1 MKLYYMPGAC
11 SLVIHIALREAGVTP
26 QLVKLNPQTGD
37 TDDGGNIKTINAKGY
52 VPVLVDEDGEKH
64 TEVVAISLMLA
75 DKFGES
81 KLLPADPKQRRRA
94 IEWLAFVSTEIHK
107 LFGPFFV
114 PDATDADRKAALVK
128 IEKQFDYADKYLDG
142 KNGFLFSDEFTVAD
156 IYLFVTLFWTTP
168 AQISLEKWP
177 NLGAFVGRGMQRPAV
192 LEAIKAEGLI

>member
-1 MKLYYMPGAC
+1 M
-11 SLVIHIALREAGVTP
+11 
-26 QLVKLNPQTGD
+26 
-37 TDDGGNIKTINAKGY
+37 
-52 VPVLVDEDGEKH
+52 LVDEDGEKH

-114 PDATDADRKAALVK
+114 PDATDVDRIAALVK

-177 NLGAFVGRGMQRPAV
+177 NLGAFVSRGMQRPAV